1 MRFFKINIIRSLCI
15 MSLPSYEELNI
26 DLSSRYNPDIVK
38 KYNYTKYEND
48 PRIIMS
54 NNFKFIPKNLLTND
68 EKEIWVRCKIDPLF
82 FIENFVYIQVKELG
96 NDRVE
101 FGRVIQPRQREYIE
115 LLYKY
120 GEVIVLKTRQM
131 GFSIQTLSY
140 ILWMA
145 LFNVE
150 KRIGIIQHKA
160 KLQSKHIDVNLKT
173 MIKYI
178 TPFLMKEVSTN
189 NVQQIK
195 FKDNDMQQT
204 EISAE
209 QPGQGSEP
217 FSGETID
224 FLMVDEQQKIP
235 YIESHMSSMLPS
247 MQTTLNRTYLEQ
259 LKSPTGYVIIS
270 TPKKVSGRGKWFYDE
285 WMAQKSQKQNNTN
298 DSSLYP
304 ITQFWYEMGKTQE
317 WYEEQKKRLKDK
329 WRIQQELDGQFV
341 AEEGAYFDPD
351 RTIMLRPIAPIDK
364 LEFNNEYLDT
374 SQYLSIWQ
382 HPIEGSVYVVGIDIQ
397 ERFGVDFSAIEVI
410 DGITGQQVQ
419 EWRGKVET
427 IQLAMMIAQVQ
438 NFYNQQLVGVEANKG
453 FTIIEILRDVIKYPK
468 LFQEEKRNSNGIIVE
483 KKYGIRVTSANRKV
497 IIDEIQLILEAYNAD
512 NLLIVSDSLIDE
524 ITSFKMI
531 NGRPDHKQ
539 GQHDD
544 LLFQFAYQ
552 LYVRTQSMG
561 NILKYRQTNEDFR
574 SKWQEEQR
582 KFRQL
587 QTNLFYDRK

>member
-1 MRFFKINIIRSLCI
+1 

-54 NNFKFIPKNLLTND
+54 NNFKFIPKNLLTYD

-173 MIKYI
+173 MMKYI

-351 RTIMLRPIAPIDK
+351 RTIMLKPVAPKDK

-382 HPIEGSVYVVGIDIQ
+382 HPIEGNVYVIGVDIQ

>member
-1 MRFFKINIIRSLCI
+1 MA
-15 MSLPSYEELNI
+15 LPSYEELNI

-48 PRIIMS
+48 PRVIMS
-54 NNFKFIPKNLLTND
+54 NNFKFIPKNLLTYD

-173 MIKYI
+173 MMKYI
-178 TPFLMKEVSTN
+178 SPFLMKEISTN

-298 DSSLYP
+298 ESSLYP
-304 ITQFWYEMGKTQE
+304 ITQFWYEMGKSQE

-351 RTIMLRPIAPIDK
+351 KTIMLKPVAPKDK

-382 HPIEGSVYVVGIDIQ
+382 HPIEGNVYVIGVDIQ

>member
-1 MRFFKINIIRSLCI
+1 MA
-15 MSLPSYEELNI
+15 LPSYEELNI

-48 PRIIMS
+48 PRVIMS
-54 NNFKFIPKNLLTND
+54 NNFKFIPKNLLTYD

-173 MIKYI
+173 MMKYI
-178 TPFLMKEVSTN
+178 SPFLMKEISTN

-298 DSSLYP
+298 ESSLYP
-304 ITQFWYEMGKTQE
+304 ITQFWYEMGKSQE

-351 RTIMLRPIAPIDK
+351 KTIMLKPVAPKDK

-382 HPIEGSVYVVGIDIQ
+382 HPIEGNVYVIGVDIQ

-453 FTIIEILRDVIKYPK
+453 FTIIELLRDVIKYPK

>member
-1 MRFFKINIIRSLCI
+1 

-48 PRIIMS
+48 PRVIMS
-54 NNFKFIPKNLLTND
+54 NNFKFIPKNLLTYD

-173 MIKYI
+173 MMKYI

-298 DSSLYP
+298 ESSLYP
-304 ITQFWYEMGKTQE
+304 ITQFWYEMGKSQE

-351 RTIMLRPIAPIDK
+351 KTIMLKPVAPKDK
-364 LEFNNEYLDT
+364 LEFNNEYLDI

-382 HPIEGSVYVVGIDIQ
+382 HPIEGNVYVIGVDIQ

>member
-1 MRFFKINIIRSLCI
+1 

-48 PRIIMS
+48 PRVIMS
-54 NNFKFIPKNLLTND
+54 NNFKFIPKNLLTYD

-173 MIKYI
+173 MMKYI
-178 TPFLMKEVSTN
+178 SPFLMKEISTN

-351 RTIMLRPIAPIDK
+351 KTIMLKPVAPKDK

-382 HPIEGSVYVVGIDIQ
+382 HPIEGNVYVIGVDIQ

>member
-1 MRFFKINIIRSLCI
+1 

-54 NNFKFIPKNLLTND
+54 NNFKFIPKNLLTYD

-178 TPFLMKEVSTN
+178 SPFLMKEVSTN

-298 DSSLYP
+298 ESSLYP
-304 ITQFWYEMGKTQE
+304 ITQFWYEMGKSQE

-351 RTIMLRPIAPIDK
+351 KTIMLKPVAPKDK

-382 HPIEGSVYVVGIDIQ
+382 HPIEGNVYVIGVDIQ

>member
-1 MRFFKINIIRSLCI
+1 

-48 PRIIMS
+48 PRVIMS
-54 NNFKFIPKNLLTND
+54 NNFKFIPKNLLTYD

-173 MIKYI
+173 MMKYI

-298 DSSLYP
+298 ESSLYP
-304 ITQFWYEMGKTQE
+304 ITQFWYEMGKSQE

-351 RTIMLRPIAPIDK
+351 KTIMLKPVAPKDK

-382 HPIEGSVYVVGIDIQ
+382 HPIEGNVYVIGVDIQ

-453 FTIIEILRDVIKYPK
+453 FTIIEILRDVVKYPK

>member
-1 MRFFKINIIRSLCI
+1 MP
-15 MSLPSYEELNI
+15 LPSYKELNI
-26 DLSSRYNPDIVK
+26 NLNPRYDPDIAD
-38 KYNYTKYEND
+38 KYSYLNYEDD
-48 PRIIMS
+48 PRVILS
-54 NNFKFIPKNLLTND
+54 NNFKYIHKSALRPD
-68 EKEIWVRCKIDPLF
+68 EKEIWIKCKIDPLF

-173 MIKYI
+173 MMKYI
-178 TPFLMKEVSTN
+178 SPFLMKEISTN

-298 DSSLYP
+298 ESSLYP
-304 ITQFWYEMGKTQE
+304 ITQFWYEMGKSQE

-351 RTIMLRPIAPIDK
+351 KTIMLKPVAPKDK

-382 HPIEGSVYVVGIDIQ
+382 HPIEGNVYVIGVDIQ

>member
-1 MRFFKINIIRSLCI
+1 MA
-15 MSLPSYEELNI
+15 LPSYEELNI

-48 PRIIMS
+48 PRVIMS
-54 NNFKFIPKNLLTND
+54 NNFKFIPKNLLTYD

-173 MIKYI
+173 MMKYI

-298 DSSLYP
+298 ESSLYP
-304 ITQFWYEMGKTQE
+304 ITQFWYEMGKSQE

-351 RTIMLRPIAPIDK
+351 KTIMLKPVAPKDK
-364 LEFNNEYLDT
+364 LEFNNEYLDI

-382 HPIEGSVYVVGIDIQ
+382 HPIEGNVYVIGVDIQ

-419 EWRGKVET
+419 EWHGKVET

>member
-1 MRFFKINIIRSLCI
+1 MA
-15 MSLPSYEELNI
+15 LPSYEELNI

-48 PRIIMS
+48 PRVIMS
-54 NNFKFIPKNLLTND
+54 NNFKFIPKNLLTYD

-298 DSSLYP
+298 ESSLYP
-304 ITQFWYEMGKTQE
+304 ITQFWYEMGKSQE

-351 RTIMLRPIAPIDK
+351 KTIMLKPVAPKDK

-382 HPIEGSVYVVGIDIQ
+382 HPIEGNVYVIGVDIQ

>member
-1 MRFFKINIIRSLCI
+1 

-48 PRIIMS
+48 PRVIMS
-54 NNFKFIPKNLLTND
+54 NNFKFIPKNLLTYD

-173 MIKYI
+173 MMKYI
-178 TPFLMKEVSTN
+178 SPFLMKEISTN

-298 DSSLYP
+298 ESSLYP
-304 ITQFWYEMGKTQE
+304 ITQFWYEMGKSQE

-351 RTIMLRPIAPIDK
+351 KTIMLKPIAPKDK

-382 HPIEGSVYVVGIDIQ
+382 HPIEGNVYVIGVDIQ

>member
-1 MRFFKINIIRSLCI
+1 

-48 PRIIMS
+48 PRVIMS
-54 NNFKFIPKNLLTND
+54 NNFKFIPKNLLTYD

-173 MIKYI
+173 MMKYI

-351 RTIMLRPIAPIDK
+351 RTIMLKPVAPKDK

-382 HPIEGSVYVVGIDIQ
+382 HPIEGNVYVIGVDIQ